1 VTEASLQGVSEK
13 VCGDPLTP
21 RGRLI
26 RVVATLIGAALL
38 LTGTLIGSDDDFPFG
53 PFKMY
58 ASADKLDAPVADTR
72 VEAVDASGRHWVLT
86 DSETGIRRAEIEG
99 QLGNFTA
106 DPARLSVVADAYGRR
121 NPNAPRLTE
130 LAVVVRWHELHGGRP
145 TGGYHDETKV
155 VWHP

>member
-1 VTEASLQGVSEK
+1 MSEASLQGVSEK
-13 VCGDPLTP
+13 GCGDPLTP

-26 RVVATLIGAALL
+26 RVVATLVGAALL
-38 LTGTLIGSDDDFPFG
+38 LTGTVIGSDDDFPVG

-58 ASADKLDAPVADTR
+58 STTDKLDAPVAETR
-72 VEAVDASGRHWVLT
+72 VEAVDASGRQWMLT

-99 QLGNFTA
+99 QLGSFTD
-106 DPARLSVVADAYGRR
+106 DPARLSVVADAYARR
-121 NPNAPRLTE
+121 NPNAPRLTG